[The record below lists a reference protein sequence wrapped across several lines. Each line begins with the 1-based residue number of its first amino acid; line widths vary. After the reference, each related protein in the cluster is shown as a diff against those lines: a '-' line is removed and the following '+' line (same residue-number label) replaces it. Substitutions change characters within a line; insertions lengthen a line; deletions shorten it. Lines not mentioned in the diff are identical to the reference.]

1 MKAALYCRLSEE
13 DRCKADPAA
22 DSQSIQNQKAMLLA
36 YAEEQGWDV
45 YHLYSDDDYTG
56 ADRNRPAFQQ
66 LLRDAQAKRFD
77 IVLCKTQSRFTREME
92 VVETYLHGLFP
103 LWGIRFVSIVDHA
116 DTANKGN
123 KKARQINGLVNEWY
137 LEDMS
142 DSIKS
147 VLDAKRRAGC
157 HIGAFALYGYRK
169 DPERKGHLLVDEEA
183 AAVVREAF
191 TRFAAGQG
199 KTEIA
204 REFNA
209 CGLPNPTAYKQQKGL
224 SYRQAHGGT
233 RWTYAT
239 VVRLL
244 TNEIYCGNMV
254 QGRYGSVS
262 YKTKQNRP
270 RPRDQWFRVE
280 GTHEAIIEP
289 ALWRQVQERLRQR
302 TRPRGSRKPNP
313 LAGKVFCAR
322 CGCLLRLSTAHGRQ
336 YLRCPTH
343 MADQKAC
350 PGVFLALDALEA
362 ALLDELR
369 RLTHA
374 LLGEQEDWEVLL
386 VQGMTETLV
395 QTMLDRVQAGPRQ
408 EDRVLVQVVWKF

>member
-36 YAEEQGWDV
+36 YAREQGWDV
-45 YHLYSDDDYTG
+45 YRLYSDDDYTG

-66 LLRDAQAKRFD
+66 LLRDAQAKRFN

-123 KKARQINGLVNEWY
+123 KKARQINGLINEWY

-169 DPERKGHLLVDEEA
+169 DPARKGHLLVDEEA
-183 AAVVREAF
+183 AAVVQEAF
-191 TRFAAGQG
+191 RLFAAGQG

-204 REFNA
+204 RRFNA
-209 CGLPNPTAYKQQKGL
+209 RGLLNPTAYKQQKGL

-239 VVRLL
+239 VGRLL

-280 GTHEAIIEP
+280 GTHEAIISP
-289 ALWRQVQERLRQR
+289 ALWQRVQERLRKR
-302 TRPRGSRKPNP
+302 ARPGTPVPNP
-313 LAGKVFCAR
+313 LAGKVYCIS
-322 CGCLLRLSTAHGRQ
+322 CGCPLRISSAHGKR

-343 MADQKAC
+343 TADRAAC
-350 PGVFLALDALEA
+350 PGVFLELDALET

-369 RLTHA
+369 RLTQTMLGKQGDWDA
-374 LLGEQEDWEVLL
+374 LLA
-386 VQGMTETLV
+386 QGMTMAMA
-395 QTMLDRVQAGPRQ
+395 QIMLDRVQAGPRQ
-408 EDRVLVQVVWKF
+408 ENRIPVQILWKF